1 MAMDFRD
8 GIAIVECV
16 ALAGSW
22 IWLRAK
28 KLSYSGWRRKASLA
42 ALGCVSLALFLDLI
56 NTTILRLIGIE
67 RVVHWVSFGRFG
79 SLSRGLFAVIGI
91 MACLSLVLGLLGKG
105 SPRILALA
113 WFCFLFIPNASIL
126 PLVGSALY
134 RQRSEAAPIRSR
146 LEVLAGHGAINC
158 GHITPRTDPEPSSK
172 CVFESLDNHRPF
184 YVLYDT
190 QEIRIDSHFVDAL
203 AGDKSGNL
211 YDVEFSSMGWS
222 TEGLS
227 GRTQLLDGGHIFVEP
242 CSKPITLRKSI
253 YKGLTC
259 IPRIME
265 RPSEILSQGKVDP
278 NELDDALRYAA
289 CGDDLAAVQELL
301 AAGASVN
308 GVGESGYTPLM
319 GAINNQRIA
328 IAKILIDAG
337 ADVNA
342 RISGNGDTPLTLP
355 LYYKRDSSEGVSLL
369 LAKGANPN
377 TANSVGRSALML
389 ATFGQPVSAVKDL
402 LQAGANVNAQDR
414 NGNTAL
420 MAAVEYNNVEAV
432 RLLLKAHADRALR
445 NKDGETA
452 LSIATSGNHAEVV
465 QLLTGDIH

>member
-8 GIAIVECV
+8 GIAIAECA

-22 IWLRAK
+22 IWLHAK

-42 ALGCVSLALFLDLI
+42 ALGCVSLALLLDLI
-56 NTTILRLIGIE
+56 NTTILLLIGVE

-105 SPRILALA
+105 SPRILALT
-113 WFCFLFIPNASIL
+113 WFCFLLIPNASML
-126 PLVGSALY
+126 PLIGSGLYWSDAAL
-134 RQRSEAAPIRSR
+134 IRSR
-146 LEVLAGHGAINC
+146 LAVLAGHGAINC
-158 GHITPRTDPEPSSK
+158 GHVTPRTDPEPSSK
-172 CVFESLDNHRPF
+172 CVFESFDNHRPF

-190 QEIRIDSHFVDAL
+190 QEIMIDSHFVDAL

-211 YDVEFSSMGWS
+211 YDVEFDSMGWS

-227 GRTQLLDGGHIFVEP
+227 GRTQLLDGGHVFVEP
-242 CSKPITLRKSI
+242 CWKPITLRKSI

-278 NELDDALRYAA
+278 SELDDALRYAA
-289 CGDDLAAVQELL
+289 CGDDPSAVQALL
-301 AAGASVN
+301 AAGARVN
-308 GVGESGYTPLM
+308 VADESGHTPLM
-319 GAINNQRIA
+319 GAINNRRIA
-328 IAKILIDAG
+328 NAMILIDAG
-337 ADVNA
+337 AAVNA
-342 RISGNGDTPLTLP
+342 RIPESGDTALTLP
-355 LYYKRDSSEGVSLL
+355 LYYKRDSSEAVSLL
-369 LAKGANPN
+369 LEKGANPN
-377 TANSVGRSALML
+377 TTNSVGRSALML
-389 ATFGQPVSAVKDL
+389 ATFGQPSSVVKAL
-402 LQAGANVNAQDR
+402 LQSGANVNAQDS

-432 RLLLKAHADRALR
+432 RLLLKAQADRALR
-445 NKDGETA
+445 NKAGETA
-452 LSIATSGNHAEVV
+452 LSIATSGNHLEVV
-465 QLLTGDIH
+465 QLLTGDTR

>member
-1 MAMDFRD
+1 MAIDFRE

-16 ALAGSW
+16 ALAASW
-22 IWLRAK
+22 IWLRTK
-28 KLSYSGWRRKASLA
+28 KLLYSGWRRKASLA

-56 NTTILRLIGIE
+56 NTAILRLIGVE
-67 RVVHWVSFGRFG
+67 RLVHWVSFGRFG
-79 SLSRGLFAVIGI
+79 NLSRGLFAAIGT

-105 SPRILALA
+105 SPRILAVT
-113 WFCFLFIPNASIL
+113 WFCLLFILNASIL
-126 PLVGSALY
+126 PSIGSGLY
-134 RQRSEAAPIRSR
+134 SQRNRLAVMAA
-146 LEVLAGHGAINC
+146 HGAINC
-158 GHITPRTDPEPSSK
+158 GHVTPRTDPEASSK
-172 CVFESLDNHRPF
+172 CVFESFDNHRPF

-190 QEIRIDSHFVDAL
+190 QEFRFDSHFIDAL

-211 YDVEFSSMGWS
+211 YDVEYSSMGWS

-227 GRTQLLDGGHIFVEP
+227 GRTQLLEGGQVLVEP

-278 NELDDALRYAA
+278 SELDDALRYSV
-289 CGDDLAAVQELL
+289 CGDDLAGVQELL
-301 AAGASVN
+301 AAGARVN
-308 GVGESGYTPLM
+308 GTDESGYTPLM
-319 GAINNQRIA
+319 GAINNRKIA
-328 IAKILIDAG
+328 NAKILIDAG

-342 RISGNGDTPLTLP
+342 RIPKDGDTPLTLP
-355 LYYKRDSSEGVSLL
+355 LYYKRDSSEAVMLL
-369 LAKGANPN
+369 LANGANPN
-377 TANSVGRSALML
+377 TPNSVGRSALML
-389 ATFGQPVSAVKDL
+389 ATFGQPSSVVEAL
-402 LQAGANVNAQDR
+402 LEAGANVSTQDL

-445 NKDGETA
+445 NRDGQTA
-452 LSIATSGNHAEVV
+452 LSIAASDNHAEVV
-465 QLLTGDIH
+465 QLLTGDTL